1 MQGLQIIIQAFRKYK
16 NEIFW
21 WVGFCLVCQYYH
33 FINRNHDE
41 DIDDIDDLDA
51 LYELDEIYLEL
62 SELRDDITKQLV
74 ELDLKKSSLKKN
86 KTDPDTDQE

>member
-21 WVGFCLVCQYYH
+21 WIGFCLVCQYYH
-33 FINRNHDE
+33 FINRNDDE
-41 DIDDIDDLDA
+41 DIDDLDA
-51 LYELDEIYLEL
+51 LYELDEIYIEL

-74 ELDLKKSSLKKN
+74 ELDLKKSSLKKS